1 MGLNKAVPLHALTH
15 QLEQLM
21 LAPLGAAVG
30 LAVVKYLVDPCEAA
44 HREVQAHP
52 IEAGLQAH
60 QLVIGDGHAKG
71 LSMSCTSKASTPP
84 LL

>member
-1 MGLNKAVPLHALTH
+1 MSLNKAFPVHALTH
-15 QLEQLM
+15 ELEQLM

-30 LAVVKYLVDPCEAA
+30 LAVVEDLVDPCEAA

-52 IEAGLQAH
+52 VEAGLQAY
-60 QLVIGDGHAKG
+60 QLIFGDGHAKG